1 MKEVDREF
9 MAWWIYDDA
18 EREIFSVDFGIRHV
32 RISPSLM
39 KQFVRDIVV
48 VLY

>member
-9 MAWWIYDDA
+9 IAWWIYDDSL
-18 EREIFSVDFGIRHV
+18 RELFLVDFGIRHV
-32 RISPSLM
+32 RISQSLM
-39 KQFVRDIVV
+39 KHFARDIVV

>member
-9 MAWWIYDDA
+9 MAWWIYDDI

-32 RISPSLM
+32 RVGRSLM
-39 KQFVRDIVV
+39 RLFARDIVV